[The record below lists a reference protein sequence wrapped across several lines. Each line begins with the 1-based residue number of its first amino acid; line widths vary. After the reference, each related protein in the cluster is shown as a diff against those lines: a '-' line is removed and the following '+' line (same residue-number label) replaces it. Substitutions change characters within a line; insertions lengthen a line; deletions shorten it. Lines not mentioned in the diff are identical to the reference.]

1 MYFFWS
7 RQKNYAVQLLKCPF
21 KRISLK
27 RTVWMKT
34 CTWRSSCCQKGSR
47 ESCKAL
53 HRWKRK
59 ITLATYL
66 SLTSSIFYHGDSSMV
81 RYLWYKVWIC
91 SVGNLP
97 GDRFKALANLSGKL
111 HRKTGLAVSVLQ
123 NKWNRLQ
130 LQAMPDFLYD
140 CWKDVIA
147 WWSRALLPVHPPAWF
162 PPPFIKNYL
171 FILFGFC

>member
-7 RQKNYAVQLLKCPF
+7 RQKNYAVQLLK
-21 KRISLK
+21 SLK
-27 RTVWMKT
+27 GQFGWKHAPEDHHVVKKAAGRVAKLFTAE
-34 CTWRSSCCQKGSR
+34 KG
-47 ESCKAL
+47 
-53 HRWKRK
+53 K
-59 ITLATYL
+59 IILATYL
-66 SLTSSIFYHGDSSMV
+66 SLTSSIFYHGDSTMV
-81 RYLWYKVWIC
+81 RYLWYKDWIC
-91 SVGNLP
+91 SVENLP

>member
-1 MYFFWS
+1 
-7 RQKNYAVQLLKCPF
+7 
-21 KRISLK
+21 
-27 RTVWMKT
+27 MKT
-34 CTWRSSCCQKGSR
+34 WTWRSSCCQKGSR

-91 SVGNLP
+91 SVENLP

-111 HRKTGLAVSVLQ
+111 HRKTRLAVSVLQ
-123 NKWNRLQ
+123 ISKTVSNFKQ
-130 LQAMPDFLYD
+130 CQTFFMIVG
-140 CWKDVIA
+140 KM
-147 WWSRALLPVHPPAWF
+147 LLPDEAEHF
-162 PPPFIKNYL
+162 SL
-171 FILFGFC
+171 FILQLDSLLPSLKIICLSCLAFVKDFFEFLKESSPCVSRKAGWTRSIRK

>member
-1 MYFFWS
+1 
-7 RQKNYAVQLLKCPF
+7 
-21 KRISLK
+21 
-27 RTVWMKT
+27 MKT

-91 SVGNLP
+91 SVENLP

-111 HRKTGLAVSVLQ
+111 HRKTRLAVSVLQ
-123 NKWNRLQ
+123 ISKTVSNINARLS
-130 LQAMPDFLYD
+130 LWLLERCYCLMKPSTSPCSSSSLIPSSLHWKLFVYPVWLLLKTFL
-140 CWKDVIA
+140 
-147 WWSRALLPVHPPAWF
+147 SF
-162 PPPFIKNYL
+162 
-171 FILFGFC
+171 

>member
-1 MYFFWS
+1 
-7 RQKNYAVQLLKCPF
+7 
-21 KRISLK
+21 
-27 RTVWMKT
+27 MKT

-91 SVGNLP
+91 SVENLP

-123 NKWNRLQ
+123 ISKTVSNFNARLS
-130 LQAMPDFLYD
+130 LWLLERCYCLMTPSTSPCSSSSLIPSSLHLEIICLSCLAFVKDFFEFLKESSP
-140 CWKDVIA
+140 CV
-147 WWSRALLPVHPPAWF
+147 SRKAGWTRS
-162 PPPFIKNYL
+162 IRK
-171 FILFGFC
+171 